1 MKQKELA
8 WMKPGYDAIVVIGQP
23 PVLPLADEPHSMAA
37 TVLTVYLLVQSVG
50 CLTLDRPDE
59 WIRRAE

>member
-1 MKQKELA
+1 
-8 WMKPGYDAIVVIGQP
+8 MKPGYDAFVAIGQP
-23 PVLPLADEPHSMAA
+23 PLADEPHSMAA
-37 TVLTVYLLVQSVG
+37 TVQAVYSLAQSVG